1 MKSIFKY
8 LSLPCV
14 ALALISCSDDDSGN
28 NPQDEN
34 ARLLKSVIYPI
45 VNNPD
50 DELTVDLSQHYFYD
64 AEHNLAKADGDT
76 KFNGEYF
83 YSNNRLSERTK
94 YGTEYMYEY
103 DDQGRITKLWSE
115 TFGDYTELF
124 YEEGKVITHIYHVI
138 SDKLE
143 KRELLLD
150 QQGRIIKMTD
160 LDPATSVSHVDSVDY
175 IYDKTGNITSI
186 IRVLEGNSEPE
197 TINYTYEETKNP
209 YYYSFKKHY
218 ETTYYLENSN
228 GLSVYNNKFGLCPN
242 MVAYE
247 NTYYTINE
255 NGYPTAEYTTS
266 PEGITNEICTYNYF

>member
-1 MKSIFKY
+1 MKSILKY

-28 NPQDEN
+28 NPSEEN
-34 ARLLKSVIYPI
+34 GRLLKSVIYPI
-45 VNNPD
+45 VNNPG
-50 DELTVDLSQHYFYD
+50 DELTVDLSEHYFYD
-64 AEHNLAKADGDT
+64 AEHNLAEADGDT
-76 KFNGEYF
+76 KFYGEYT
-83 YSNNRLSERTK
+83 YSNNRLSGKTK
-94 YGTEYMYEY
+94 YATEYIYEY

-115 TFGDYTELF
+115 AYGDYTELF
-124 YEEGKVITHIYHVI
+124 YEEGKVITHMYYATR
-138 SDKLE
+138 DELE

-160 LDPATSVSHVDSVDY
+160 LDPASSNTHVDIVDY
-175 IYDKTGNITSI
+175 IYDTTGNITSI

-209 YYYSFKKHY
+209 YYYSLKKHY

-228 GLSVYNNKFGLCPN
+228 GLSVYNNKYGLCPN
-242 MVAYE
+242 MVDYE
-247 NTYYTINE
+247 NTYHTINE